1 MVLALA
7 ASTRPTSPRTPTSQ
21 RPGPP
26 STSST
31 PSEGPT
37 SAGRPLAPTLR
48 PWLEARVDSRQLQQQ
63 GRPTLE
69 ASARD
74 CATTRTPHVQPLR
87 PRSGKPTA
95 PTRTACW
102 KLAWPTS
109 PPSPLGR
116 ATPEQVSLP
125 PGPSSTLLTV
135 GLPPMPPALPH
146 SRASPK
152 PPEVP
157 ETSTL
162 PLNPLSVPPVLE
174 STPSVLP
181 LQVPTSMPRLPRRL
195 TKEPLEQLPRLTLP
209 LSVGTPEQELPVPR
223 LPLHSPARQ
232 TPSSRLLHLS
242 ESALTLLLP
251 PPPTSSMQSE
261 ALTSAPRPQ
270 RHTSRP

>member
-48 PWLEARVDSRQLQQQ
+48 PWLEARVDNRQLQQQ
-63 GRPTLE
+63 GRPTL
-69 ASARD
+69 
-74 CATTRTPHVQPLR
+74 
-87 PRSGKPTA
+87 
-95 PTRTACW
+95 
-102 KLAWPTS
+102 

-125 PGPSSTLLTV
+125 PGLSSTLLTV
-135 GLPPMPPALPH
+135 GLPPMPLALPH

-209 LSVGTPEQELPVPR
+209 LSVRTPEQELPAPR

-242 ESALTLLLP
+242 ESALTLLPP
-251 PPPTSSMQSE
+251 PPPTSSMPSE